1 MRLTSKM
8 KQYRD
13 QLSAAS
19 SNCKV
24 WFPCDEG
31 DGQILTDVI
40 GGVTETDSAGLATH
54 DEPHAITFGKASAAP
69 TSGNYPALKENL
81 LLVLS
86 QKVVTTAAFMVLTLG
101 DGTKVSVSY
110 GQAIAQY
117 EAGVVSQ
124 TVLSSIGSAPGD
136 IFTVACAVI
145 GGTIYH
151 YYSIN
156 GAGITSNGSADA
168 SNFIDAFSGGVPT
181 LSNTSVI
188 SSIAARQHLF
198 GAGLFTFGQG
208 EFTQAEIIAALNEID
223 GNWPAGKKYLPD
235 SIL

>member
-1 MRLTSKM
+1 MRLTNKM
-8 KQYRD
+8 KRYRD
-13 QLSAAS
+13 QLSAEN

-31 DGQILTDVI
+31 DGQIITDVI
-40 GGVTETDSAGLATH
+40 GGITETDSGGIATH
-54 DEPHAITFGKASAAP
+54 DEPHAITFGKSLAAP
-69 TSGNYPALKENL
+69 TSGEYPALKENL

-86 QKVVTTAAFMVLTLG
+86 QKVVTIEAFVALTLG
-101 DGTKVSVSY
+101 GDKKVSVNH
-110 GQAIAQY
+110 GQAVAQY
-117 EAGVVSQ
+117 STGVVSQ
-124 TVLSSIGSAPGD
+124 TVSSAIGSASGD
-136 IFTVACAVI
+136 ILTVACAVI

-168 SNFIDAFSGGVPT
+168 SDFINAFSDGVPT
-181 LSNTSVI
+181 LTNLSAI
-188 SSIAARQHLF
+188 SSIGARQHLYSMS
-198 GAGLFTFGQG
+198 LFTFDQG